1 MEEFS
6 EENYPFQCISCP
18 MKFSNM
24 ESANIHFLD
33 GHEKQKE
40 VEIEELPQV
49 VEIEELPQV
58 VEIEDLPQVVEIE
71 ELPQMVEIEELPRV
85 VGQIVKAPSKVK
97 KCGSSENK
105 VIYLGVLSTGRVV

>member
-6 EENYPFQCISCP
+6 EEKYPFQCISCP
-18 MKFSNM
+18 LKFSDM

-33 GHEKQKE
+33 GHEKREEVEIEELPLE

-58 VEIEDLPQVVEIE
+58 V
-71 ELPQMVEIEELPRV
+71 
-85 VGQIVKAPSKVK
+85 GQIVKAPSKVK
-97 KCGSSENK
+97 KSGSSENK
-105 VIYLGVLSTGRVV
+105 VIYLGVFSTDRVV

>member
-6 EENYPFQCISCP
+6 EEKYPFQCISCP
-18 MKFSNM
+18 LKYSDI

-33 GHEKQKE
+33 GHEKQNEVEIEELPRVVGGKVANIHFIDGQEKQKE
-40 VEIEELPQV
+40 VEIEELPQ
-49 VEIEELPQV
+49 
-58 VEIEDLPQVVEIE
+58 
-71 ELPQMVEIEELPRV
+71 V

-105 VIYLGVLSTGRVV
+105 VIYLGVLPTCRVV

>member
-6 EENYPFQCISCP
+6 EEKYPFQCISCP
-18 MKFSNM
+18 LKFSNM

-71 ELPQMVEIEELPRV
+71 ELPRV

-97 KCGSSENK
+97 KSGSSENK
-105 VIYLGVLSTGRVV
+105 VIYLGVLPIVRVI

>member
-6 EENYPFQCISCP
+6 EEKYPFQCISCP
-18 MKFSNM
+18 LKFSNM
-24 ESANIHFLD
+24 EGANIHFLD

-49 VEIEELPQV
+49 VEIE
-58 VEIEDLPQVVEIE
+58 DLPQE
-71 ELPQMVEIEELPRV
+71 VEIEELPRV

-97 KCGSSENK
+97 KSGSSENK
-105 VIYLGVLSTGRVV
+105 VIYLGVLPTGRIV